1 MLKRLYPDPELL
13 QEYDAIIKNKLRQG
27 IVEPVAADHQPSED
41 KKVHY
46 LPHHPV
52 IRRDKLTSKVRI
64 VYDASAQA
72 GGPSL
77 NDVLL
82 TGPNLNQSIF
92 DIIIR
97 FRTHQVAL
105 VDDIE
110 KAFLMIGVTEQD
122 RDVLRFLWMRDVT
135 TRPPEIVELR
145 FTRVMFGV
153 TASPFLL
160 NSTIQHH
167 MEQYKSVDP
176 IFVEKFLRSI
186 YIDDVTAGSVDV
198 QQAYEFFVKSK
209 MRLAEAGFN
218 LHKFLTNSV
227 ELLERISAV
236 EQPSTAT
243 TTAQVAD
250 QDHQVL
256 GVVWN
261 PAKDQLIFDISE
273 VNKSL
278 DLQHPMKRQVIG
290 FATRFYDP
298 LGMMSP
304 ITVNFKMFFQEL
316 CKSKIDWDEL
326 LADDLLPVWKQLTS
340 SILHA
345 EPIVVPRCYSPVVS
359 LKCVVPCKASAMLQK
374 MHMQL

>member
-1 MLKRLYPDPELL
+1 M
-13 QEYDAIIKNKLRQG
+13 
-27 IVEPVAADHQPSED
+27 
-41 KKVHY
+41 
-46 LPHHPV
+46 
-52 IRRDKLTSKVRI
+52 
-64 VYDASAQA
+64 YDASAQA

-77 NDVLL
+77 NDALL

-97 FRTHQVAL
+97 FRAHQVAL
-105 VDDIE
+105 VGDIE
-110 KAFLMIGVTEQD
+110 KAFLMVGVTERD
-122 RDVLRFLWMRDVT
+122 RDVLRFLWMRDMT

-145 FTRVMFGV
+145 FTRVVFGV

-160 NSTIQHH
+160 NCTIKHH

-186 YIDDVTAGSVDV
+186 YVDDVTAGSVDV

-209 MRLAEAGFN
+209 MCLAEAGFN

-227 ELLERISAV
+227 ELLERIRAV

-243 TTAQVAD
+243 TTTQVAD
-250 QDHQVL
+250 QEHRVL

-261 PAKDQLIFDISE
+261 PAKNQFIFDISE

-278 DLQHPMKRQVIG
+278 DLQHPTKRQVIG

-345 EPIVVPRCYSPVVS
+345 EPIVVPRCYFPS
-359 LKCVVPCKASAMLQK
+359 LSSVLFLARL
-374 MHMQL
+374 L